1 MLPRARPYSLSRPLW
16 RGQRFFAYVFYLCP
30 MARKIFIVYLVY
42 TVIVFLF
49 YNYVMKANYAD
60 AILKAVLSGVV
71 FTAVYTILLSRAAK
85 REDEK
90 KK

>member
-1 MLPRARPYSLSRPLW
+1 MLLHPPW
-16 RGQRFFAYVFYLCP
+16 RKSHCPTLLLLFFIFAL

-42 TVIVFLF
+42 TVILFLF
-49 YNYVMKANYAD
+49 YNYIMKADYAD

-90 KK
+90 NNKKKK

>member
-1 MLPRARPYSLSRPLW
+1 VINPTLHPPKGGNRA
-16 RGQRFFAYVFYLCP
+16 GQRFFVYVFYLCS

-49 YNYVMKANYAD
+49 YNYIMKANYAD

-71 FTAVYTILLSRAAK
+71 FTAVYTVLLSRAAK

>member
-1 MLPRARPYSLSRPLW
+1 
-16 RGQRFFAYVFYLCP
+16 

-49 YNYVMKANYAD
+49 YNYVIKTNANYAD
-60 AILKAVLSGVV
+60 SILKAVLSGVV

>member
-1 MLPRARPYSLSRPLW
+1 MNPTLHPPKGGNRT
-16 RGQRFFAYVFYLCP
+16 GQRFFAYVFYLCL

-49 YNYVMKANYAD
+49 YNYIMKANYAD

-71 FTAVYTILLSRAAK
+71 FTAVYTVLLSRAAK

>member
-1 MLPRARPYSLSRPLW
+1 
-16 RGQRFFAYVFYLCP
+16 

-49 YNYVMKANYAD
+49 YDYVIKSNYAD

-71 FTAVYTILLSRAAK
+71 FTAVYVILLSRAAK

>member
-1 MLPRARPYSLSRPLW
+1 
-16 RGQRFFAYVFYLCP
+16 
-30 MARKIFIVYLVY
+30 MARKVFIIYLVY

-49 YNYVMKANYAD
+49 FRYFSGAIYAD

-71 FTAVYTILLSRAAK
+71 FTAIYVILASRAAK

>member
-1 MLPRARPYSLSRPLW
+1 
-16 RGQRFFAYVFYLCP
+16 
-30 MARKIFIVYLVY
+30 
-42 TVIVFLF
+42 
-49 YNYVMKANYAD
+49 MKAVYAD

-71 FTAVYTILLSRAAK
+71 FTAVYVILLSRAAK

>member
-1 MLPRARPYSLSRPLW
+1 
-16 RGQRFFAYVFYLCP
+16 

-49 YNYVMKANYAD
+49 YNYVIKANTNYAD
-60 AILKAVLSGVV
+60 SILKAVLSGVV
-71 FTAVYTILLSRAAK
+71 FTAVYAILLSRAAK